1 MNDPS
6 RLRPRGKGVRPVA
19 RAENTGGIL
28 GAAQVTAKK
37 IHTFYKVKPRNNP
50 LDAEQ
55 LRREELQARMT
66 YGRLKRN
73 RQGGL
78 ALLGAWIG
86 WAMARLN
93 QSRAMRSLNLFFFH
107 YGTVMAAGAAY
118 MMFFSVAA
126 LLWAGFSVAG
136 IIIGG
141 NPDYQNLIVNTVQ
154 NALPGVIGENGLIN
168 ESQARQ
174 LFDIDGFNLSFGIAV
189 VLAVVT
195 SLSWVH
201 GLRSGIR
208 SIWER
213 PLMAENVIFVKLKDF
228 GLLIVLAI
236 VALTSAIIGFLSQG
250 LIRESFSLL
259 GWDSAA
265 NVGLLIQAASF
276 LISFGLDMMVAV
288 LLMRVASRLMM
299 PVSALWQSALLA
311 GVGTSV
317 LRLLSGQLLQ
327 NFTNSPNPLLN
338 TFGTVLGVFFYF
350 FIFGLVY
357 LVAASWG
364 AVTASDYAQKH
375 RTQQWGPA
383 H

>member
-1 MNDPS
+1 
-6 RLRPRGKGVRPVA
+6 
-19 RAENTGGIL
+19 
-28 GAAQVTAKK
+28 
-37 IHTFYKVKPRNNP
+37 
-50 LDAEQ
+50 
-55 LRREELQARMT
+55 
-66 YGRLKRN
+66 
-73 RQGGL
+73 
-78 ALLGAWIG
+78 
-86 WAMARLN
+86 
-93 QSRAMRSLNLFFFH
+93 
-107 YGTVMAAGAAY
+107 TVMAAGAAY

-265 NVGLLIQAASF
+265 NVG
-276 LISFGLDMMVAV
+276 
-288 LLMRVASRLMM
+288 
-299 PVSALWQSALLA
+299 
-311 GVGTSV
+311 
-317 LRLLSGQLLQ
+317 
-327 NFTNSPNPLLN
+327 
-338 TFGTVLGVFFYF
+338 
-350 FIFGLVY
+350 
-357 LVAASWG
+357 
-364 AVTASDYAQKH
+364 
-375 RTQQWGPA
+375 
-383 H
+383 

>member
-6 RLRPRGKGVRPVA
+6 RLRPRGKGVRTA
-19 RAENTGGIL
+19 GSAENTGGIL
-28 GAAQVTAKK
+28 GAAQATAEK
-37 IHTFYKVKPRNNP
+37 IHGFYKVRPRNNP

-55 LRREELQARMT
+55 LKREELRARMA
-66 YGRLKRN
+66 YGRIKRHG
-73 RQGGL
+73 QGGL
-78 ALLGAWIG
+78 TLLGAWFG
-86 WAMARLN
+86 WALARLN
-93 QSRAMRSLNLFFFH
+93 QSRPMRSLNLFFFH

-136 IIIGG
+136 MIIGG

-154 NALPGVIGENGLIN
+154 NALPGVIGESGLVN
-168 ESQARQ
+168 ETQAQ
-174 LFDIDGFNLSFGIAV
+174 ELFDVDGFSLSFGIAV

-201 GLRSGIR
+201 GLHSGIR

-213 PLMAENVIFVKLKDF
+213 PLMAKNVVFVKLKDF

-236 VALTSAIIGFLSQG
+236 VALSSAIMGFLSQG
-250 LIRESFSLL
+250 LIREALAL
-259 GWDSAA
+259 VGWDSTG
-265 NVGLLIQAASF
+265 NVGTLILLASF
-276 LISFGLDMMVAV
+276 VISFGLDMMVAV

-299 PVSALWQSALLA
+299 PVAALWQSALLA
-311 GVGTSV
+311 GLGTSV

-327 NFTNSPNPLLN
+327 NFTDSPNPLLN

-364 AVTASDYAQKH
+364 AVTASDYAH
-375 RTQQWGPA
+375 RA
-383 H
+383 RI